1 MNSEVLIPAI
11 IFFSIVAI
19 VKIISDSRTKNRMLE
34 KGLDDTNLR
43 NFFSA
48 QAELHSLSS
57 IKWGMVLV
65 GIGIAIMASQL
76 FPRDFTDEAALG
88 LILIFAGLGFLIY
101 YPIAEKRL
109 KKIKANQNIPPK

>member
-1 MNSEVLIPAI
+1 MNEDVFIPAI

-19 VKIISDSRTKNRMLE
+19 VKIVSDNKTKNRMLD
-34 KGLDDTNLR
+34 KGMDDVNLR

-48 QAELHSLSS
+48 QFELHSLSS

-65 GIGIAIMASQL
+65 GIGVAIMVSQL

-88 LILIFAGLGFLIY
+88 LILIFAGLGFLVY

-109 KKIKANQNIPPK
+109 KKIKDQQNQPPN